1 MTPHETVRLFTK
13 HKVIEF
19 KKKNSNLITD
29 TVRSGVTLNKYM
41 CALDVIFTC
50 IEDRKEYNFMYG
62 YIHTDCNYL
71 LLIFKVNNPEMLTW
85 LNTLNLTLVILIHLL
100 KHE

>member
-1 MTPHETVRLFTK
+1 MMTHETVRLFTK
-13 HKVIEF
+13 HKVIDF
-19 KKKNSNLITD
+19 FLNSNLITD

-50 IEDRKEYNFMYG
+50 ID
-62 YIHTDCNYL
+62 IHTDCNYL

-85 LNTLNLTLVILIHLL
+85 LNTLNLS
-100 KHE
+100 